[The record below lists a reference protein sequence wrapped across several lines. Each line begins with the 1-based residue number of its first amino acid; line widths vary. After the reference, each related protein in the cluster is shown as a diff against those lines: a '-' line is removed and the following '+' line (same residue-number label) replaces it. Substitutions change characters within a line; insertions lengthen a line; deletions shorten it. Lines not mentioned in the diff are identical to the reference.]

1 MDIKEQV
8 KLLLKEI
15 VIDLVNGNYER
26 IQMKLIEEL
35 EVDNL
40 KEELSYWESL
50 TMPPDQAFEKINFI
64 EYEDGSGY
72 AMEFELWIDDNESDL
87 TLSCEANVDHK
98 GNVDSLLIN
107 NLHVL

>member
-1 MDIKEQV
+1 MDIKEKL

-35 EVDNL
+35 EVEDL

-50 TMPPDQAFEKINFI
+50 TMPHGQAFEKINFI

-72 AMEFELWIDDNESDL
+72 AMEFKLWIFAR
-87 TLSCEANVDHK
+87 TVFY
-98 GNVDSLLIN
+98 
-107 NLHVL
+107 

>member
-1 MDIKEQV
+1 MDIKEKL

-35 EVDNL
+35 EVEDL

-50 TMPPDQAFEKINFI
+50 TIR
-64 EYEDGSGY
+64 
-72 AMEFELWIDDNESDL
+72 
-87 TLSCEANVDHK
+87 
-98 GNVDSLLIN
+98 
-107 NLHVL
+107 